1 MLYET
6 SPATTLMLYDAS
18 PASILM
24 LYDASPATIHQCC
37 MMLVLPLYTNVV

>member
-18 PASILM
+18 PATILM
-24 LYDASPATIHQCC
+24 LYDASPAIIHQCC
-37 MMLVLPLYTNVV
+37 MMLVLPLY